1 MRSAPLFLTAFLAL
15 ACSEQPTR
23 PVQPPV
29 RGLGDRLQSF
39 MSFEP
44 EAGKYGC
51 PVCSRAGSPNL
62 VAIGDASDPEFRA
75 DLAALESLLKQR
87 PALKAFAVSTERFL
101 DDAAGG
107 TALLALRRSLGLSFP
122 ILVIPKDTARYA
134 ARGYIDF
141 RELYPVA
148 GRRTVLLSDAEGKV
162 VFKAELTAA
171 NAEAQLA
178 ALSDQAAIVSQAL

>member
-1 MRSAPLFLTAFLAL
+1 MRTAGPILAAL
-15 ACSEQPTR
+15 LAVACSEKPTH

-29 RGLGDRLQSF
+29 RALGDRLQSF

-44 EAGKYGC
+44 ESGKYGC

-62 VAIGDASDPEFRA
+62 VAIGDASDPDFRA
-75 DLAALESLLKQR
+75 DLSALEALLKDR
-87 PALKAFAVSTERFL
+87 PALKAFAVSTERFA
-101 DDAAGG
+101 DDASGG

-122 ILVIPKDTARYA
+122 ILVIPKDTAHYA
-134 ARGYIDF
+134 AKGYIDF
-141 RELYPVA
+141 RELYPIA

-171 NAEAQLA
+171 SAEAQLA
-178 ALSDQAAIVSQAL
+178 ALSDQAASVSQAL